1 VDPAVKT
8 VVPYRQRVNA
18 KSGLPWEPQEL
29 AAAARRNLT
38 AGTAT
43 YFETTAVFPP
53 SAENEAAWAEWRFVP
68 RVGRDVGSVSTEVEI
83 LGVKM
88 CAPILLAPCAYT
100 GRAHTGGELTV
111 ARAALE
117 TGTTYV
123 VPVTSTK
130 APRDVAQSAPD
141 RCWFQLYVPNDD
153 DALEPLLADAA
164 DAGFGA
170 IVVTLDAP
178 VGSIRRYGYLPDR
191 VTVDPTERARPG
203 ASPLNP
209 SVTWKTIERIA
220 AQSRIPVLVKG
231 VLRPDDARA
240 AVLHGAAGII
250 VSNHGGRQLDGVV
263 PTALVLEKIAAVAA
277 PAPVLVDGGIR
288 SGRDVLRA
296 LCLGAQG
303 VLIGRP
309 YLWALAISGAP
320 GVAEILLRYRLE
332 LENALA
338 LTGCRSPA
346 DAERDLLVRW
356 TPA

>member
-1 VDPAVKT
+1 VA
-8 VVPYRQRVNA
+8 YRRRVNA

-38 AGTAT
+38 DGTAT

-68 RVGRDVGSVSTEVEI
+68 RVGRDVAAVSTEVEI
-83 LGVKM
+83 LGAKM
-88 CAPILLAPCAYT
+88 GAPILLAPCAFT
-100 GRAHTGGELTV
+100 GRAHAGGELTV

-123 VPVTSTK
+123 VPQTSTK
-130 APRDVAQSAPD
+130 APRDVAKSAPD
-141 RCWFQLYVPNDD
+141 RCWFQLYVPNDEH
-153 DALEPLLADAA
+153 ALEPLLADAA
-164 DAGFGA
+164 DAGFAA

-178 VGSIRRYGYLPDR
+178 VGSIRRQGYVPDR
-191 VTVDPTERARPG
+191 DYVDPLDRARPG
-203 ASPLNP
+203 TAPLNP
-209 SVTWKTIERIA
+209 SVTWQTVERVA
-220 AQSRIPVLVKG
+220 ALSRVPVLVKG

-240 AVLHGAAGII
+240 AVLHGAAGVI
-250 VSNHGGRQLDGVV
+250 VSNHGARQLEGVV
-263 PTALVLEKIAAVAA
+263 PTAAVLEKIAAVAA

-309 YLWALAISGAP
+309 YLWALAISGAS
-320 GVAEILLRYRLE
+320 GVSEILLRYRLE

-346 DAERDLLVRW
+346 DADRDLLVRW
-356 TPA
+356 TPTRA

>member
-1 VDPAVKT
+1 
-8 VVPYRQRVNA
+8 
-18 KSGLPWEPQEL
+18 
-29 AAAARRNLT
+29 
-38 AGTAT
+38 
-43 YFETTAVFPP
+43 
-53 SAENEAAWAEWRFVP
+53 
-68 RVGRDVGSVSTEVEI
+68 
-83 LGVKM
+83 M
-88 CAPILLAPCAYT
+88 
-100 GRAHTGGELTV
+100 
-111 ARAALE
+111 E

-123 VPVTSTK
+123 VPQTSTK
-130 APRDVAQSAPD
+130 PPRDVAMSAPGH
-141 RCWFQLYVPNDD
+141 CWFQLYVPNEE

-191 VTVDPTERARPG
+191 VTVDPRDRARPG

-209 SVTWKTIERIA
+209 SVTWKTIERVVA
-220 AQSRIPVLVKG
+220 LSRIPVLVKG

-250 VSNHGGRQLDGVV
+250 VSNHGARQLDGVI
-263 PTALVLEKIAAVAA
+263 PTAVVLEKIAAVAA
-277 PAPVLVDGGIR
+277 PVPVLVDGGIR

-309 YLWALAISGAP
+309 YLWALAISGAS

>member
-1 VDPAVKT
+1 
-8 VVPYRQRVNA
+8 
-18 KSGLPWEPQEL
+18 
-29 AAAARRNLT
+29 
-38 AGTAT
+38 
-43 YFETTAVFPP
+43 
-53 SAENEAAWAEWRFVP
+53 
-68 RVGRDVGSVSTEVEI
+68 
-83 LGVKM
+83 M

-141 RCWFQLYVPNDD
+141 RCWFQLYVPDDD